1 MALEEKLLR
10 QCLER
15 FAGTVPKDNPAKSK
29 ESVTGLKFTKLAWP
43 QKAGLSL
50 FDYVCDVDFGGE
62 HIEGRGTDPVE
73 NKAIIKALGEA
84 LERICLRAAGLESQT
99 SSGWAVHTNYQ
110 SAALNA
116 QNELLER
123 HYVIGSHL
131 TRESWNDVS
140 TSAKRESQ
148 LIYDL
153 AAFLAREKIDLHCY
167 VSEFDD
173 RAQLAVISD
182 AHESARFGIYIG
194 SAYGEAGQVRDQAA
208 LEAAR
213 AGAHIARILARLQ
226 GCYTDSTELASEP
239 RSKEQTVIPQL
250 SLSEFLSARKWTTAC
265 HDRLALHASSRPFYD
280 YIWNKGNG
288 RTGGTCSNGRKLTSP
303 RPRANSLESGERD
316 FDYNEL
322 VSSVCLESMDLPE
335 PLAGLPLVCVRAT
348 SSLLQPYF
356 VGPTRPHNVNW
367 AALRRLGF
375 DDQSKLNTFP
385 HPLG

>member
-1 MALEEKLLR
+1 M
-10 QCLER
+10 
-15 FAGTVPKDNPAKSK
+15 
-29 ESVTGLKFTKLAWP
+29 GLKFTKLAWP

-62 HIEGRGTDPVE
+62 HIEGRGTDPLE

-84 LERICLRAAGLESQT
+84 LERICLKAAGLESQT
-99 SSGWAVHTNYQ
+99 SSGWAVHTNYE

-123 HYVIGSHL
+123 HYVVGSHL
-131 TRESWNDVS
+131 TRMSWIDVS
-140 TSAKRESQ
+140 ESAQKESQ
-148 LIYDL
+148 LISDL
-153 AAFLAREKIDLHCY
+153 AGFLAREKINLHCY

-182 AHESARFGIYIG
+182 AHEPARFGIYIG
-194 SAYGEAGQVRDQAA
+194 SAYGEAGQARDQAA

-213 AGAHIARILARLQ
+213 AGAHIARILARPKS
-226 GCYTDSTELASEP
+226 CYTDSTDLASEP
-239 RSKEQTVIPQL
+239 RSKEQTEIPQL
-250 SLSEFLSARKWTTAC
+250 SLSEFLLARKWTTAC
-265 HDRLALHASSRPFYD
+265 HDRLALHTRSRPFYD
-280 YIWNKGNG
+280 YIWN
-288 RTGGTCSNGRKLTSP
+288 GGTRSKGRKLTSP

-316 FDYNEL
+316 FDCNEL
-322 VSSVCLESMDLPE
+322 VSSVRLERIDLPE

>member
-1 MALEEKLLR
+1 
-10 QCLER
+10 
-15 FAGTVPKDNPAKSK
+15 
-29 ESVTGLKFTKLAWP
+29 
-43 QKAGLSL
+43 
-50 FDYVCDVDFGGE
+50 
-62 HIEGRGTDPVE
+62 
-73 NKAIIKALGEA
+73 
-84 LERICLRAAGLESQT
+84 
-99 SSGWAVHTNYQ
+99 
-110 SAALNA
+110 
-116 QNELLER
+116 
-123 HYVIGSHL
+123 VIGSHL
-131 TRESWNDVS
+131 TRMSWIDVS

-148 LIYDL
+148 LICNL
-153 AAFLAREKIDLHCY
+153 AAFLGGEKINLHCY

-182 AHESARFGIYIG
+182 AHEPARFGIYIG
-194 SAYGEAGQVRDQAA
+194 SAYGEAGQARGQAA

-213 AGAHIARILARLQ
+213 AGAHIARILARPKS
-226 GCYTDSTELASEP
+226 CYTDSADLASEP
-239 RSKEQTVIPQL
+239 RSKEQTEIPQL

-280 YIWNKGNG
+280 YIWKSGSGGNG
-288 RTGGTCSNGRKLTSP
+288 GTRSNSRKHTPS
-303 RPRANSLESGERD
+303 RPRANSVESGERD
-316 FDYNEL
+316 FDCNEL
-322 VSSVCLESMDLPE
+322 VSSVRLERIDLPE